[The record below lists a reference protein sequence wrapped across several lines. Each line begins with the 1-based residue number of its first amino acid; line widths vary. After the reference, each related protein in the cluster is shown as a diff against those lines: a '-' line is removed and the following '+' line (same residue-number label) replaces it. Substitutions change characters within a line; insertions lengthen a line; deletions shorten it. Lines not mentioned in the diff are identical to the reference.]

1 MPPARRIRTDRG
13 VHPGE
18 VAVTYRLQLAGVG
31 VGQEKAGETG
41 SQGPGHKG
49 APWEPLTAFEAV
61 K

>member
-1 MPPARRIRTDRG
+1 MDRG